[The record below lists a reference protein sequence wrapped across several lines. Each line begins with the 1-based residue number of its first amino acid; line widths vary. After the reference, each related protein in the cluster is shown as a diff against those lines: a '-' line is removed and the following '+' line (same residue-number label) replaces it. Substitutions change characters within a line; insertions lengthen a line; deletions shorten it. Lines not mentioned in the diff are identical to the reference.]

1 MSKLNKKELLDIVD
15 ILEDIYEDPQGGI
28 GMAPNFQ
35 YPHKK
40 VRIGIQQIK
49 SLIKRFGTKEV

>member
-1 MSKLNKKELLDIVD
+1 MSKKELLDIMD

-35 YPHKK
+35 YPPGK
-40 VRIGIQQIK
+40 VRDGIHQIK
-49 SLIKRFGTKEV
+49 CLIKRFGIND